1 MSAGR
6 NQIAIC
12 HQTFMGGDA
21 IGNDIGG
28 MYRVLESMGFEPV
41 VLCEYNPHR
50 LDQYRVSHSFSAKD
64 LRSYS
69 LIIYHHSQYWE
80 GGARLLEDARAP
92 IVLRFHNIT
101 PHRFFRDCSPVSA
114 DRCEQGE
121 EMTRQLARLSKPH
134 QWLADSQFNGESL
147 TAAGVSQDRITVVPP
162 FNRIEHYLK
171 QRNQADYGKGTIDIL
186 FVGRFA
192 PHKGHLHLL
201 RIIKALQVDFGVQA
215 RLLIAGACDQ
225 EFNEY
230 HREFVNLT
238 FKLQLNGTVFLYQH
252 IPQPQ
257 LDQLFRDSHV
267 YLCMS
272 EHEGFCVPIIEAQAM
287 GLPIVGT
294 MAGAKKDTAGP
305 QQLVSTIPTGPAD
318 YSFYASLVY
327 KVFTEQALRSQVV
340 NRGYLNVI
348 TRFTDEVV
356 ENQFTNSILPMLIH
370 GQ

>member
-1 MSAGR
+1 MPAKR
-6 NQIAIC
+6 NRIAIC

-41 VLCEYNPHR
+41 VLCEHNPHR
-50 LDQYRVSHSFSAKD
+50 LNQYRISHSFSVKD

-69 LIIYHHSQYWE
+69 LIIYHHSQFWE
-80 GGARLLEDARAP
+80 LGKRLLEDTKTP

-101 PHRFFRDCSPVSA
+101 PSRFFRNCSAVRA
-114 DRCEQGE
+114 DLCERGE
-121 EMTRQLARLSKPH
+121 EMTRRLARLSKPH
-134 QWLADSQFNGESL
+134 QWLADSQFNGEQL
-147 TAAGVSQDRITVVPP
+147 TAAGVSQDRVTVVPP
-162 FNRIEHYLK
+162 FNRIQHYLRQQNK
-171 QRNQADYGKGTIDIL
+171 ADYSKGTIDIL
-186 FVGRFA
+186 FAGRFA
-192 PHKGHLHLL
+192 PHKGYLHLL
-201 RIIKALQVDFGVQA
+201 HIVKALQIEFGLQA
-215 RLLIAGACDQ
+215 RLLIAGARDQ
-225 EFNEY
+225 EFKEY
-230 HREFVNLT
+230 HREFVNLA
-238 FKLQLNGTVFLYQH
+238 FELQLNGAVFLHQH

-294 MAGAKKDTAGP
+294 TAGAKKETAGP
-305 QQLVSTIPTGPAD
+305 QQLLSTIPTGPAD

-327 KVFTEQALRSQVV
+327 KVFTERALRSQVV
-340 NRGYLNVI
+340 RQGYLNVI

-356 ENQFTNSILPMLIH
+356 ENQFVNSVSPMLIH
-370 GQ
+370 KQ